1 MRSSCLVF
9 SRDSSLLPLPILA
22 SLHLLTDPFA
32 QLSVP
37 LAAHLSR
44 LFTMRPN
51 RVVETSTDRN
61 VWLDPED
68 VASAVLYAVTAP
80 NHVGINEILIEPR
93 DAPA

>member
-1 MRSSCLVF
+1 
-9 SRDSSLLPLPILA
+9 
-22 SLHLLTDPFA
+22 
-32 QLSVP
+32 
-37 LAAHLSR
+37 
-44 LFTMRPN
+44 MRPN